1 MLMHVGTDISIVAV
15 AQNRNVVE
23 EDIRSLKTELVEPSV
38 FRDDVF
44 QLVIAFKVFKG
55 VQNGDLADGSLGP
68 APLFV
73 CSSPLS

>member
-1 MLMHVGTDISIVAV
+1 MLRHVGTDISIVAV

-44 QLVIAFKVFKG
+44 QLVIGEVVVCLHSQNIVSSKSRHKNPSFSQKV
-55 VQNGDLADGSLGP
+55 
-68 APLFV
+68 
-73 CSSPLS
+73 

>member
-1 MLMHVGTDISIVAV
+1 MMLMHVGTDISIVAV

-44 QLVIAFKVFKG
+44 QLVIGEVVVCLHSQNIVSSKSRHKNPSFSQKV
-55 VQNGDLADGSLGP
+55 
-68 APLFV
+68 
-73 CSSPLS
+73 